1 MTEPL
6 DSPES
11 EATGIGARPA
21 HSEPDDAALGER
33 PEQPEDDTIDARLA
47 RRLADLRAQRGW
59 SLADL
64 ASRTGMSRS
73 TLSRLERA
81 EISPTAALLG
91 RLAAAYERTASRLL
105 SEVESQPRHL
115 VRAAEQPVWRDQ
127 SAGFVRRSVSPPH
140 ASLRG
145 EVIEALLRPG
155 ADISYDLPP
164 VPGVEQHI
172 WMLAGSLE
180 FTADD
185 ETYVLLAGDCLRMR
199 LWGRSRLRCLSPEP
213 ARYALFVLP

>member
-1 MTEPL
+1 M
-6 DSPES
+6 S
-11 EATGIGARPA
+11 
-21 HSEPDDAALGER
+21 DAEDLAGNGEG
-33 PEQPEDDTIDARLA
+33 DVDTRLAARLA
-47 RRLADLRAQRGW
+47 RLRAERGW

-64 ASRTGMSRS
+64 AARTGVSRS

-81 EISPTAALLG
+81 EISPTATVLG

-105 SEVESQPRHL
+105 AEVESQPRHL
-115 VRAAEQPVWRDQ
+115 VRAADQAVWRDEA
-127 SAGFVRRSVSPPH
+127 AGFVRRSVSPPH

-155 ADISYDLPP
+155 ADISYDQPP
-164 VPGVEQHI
+164 VDGMEQHL

-180 FTADD
+180 FTAD
-185 ETYVLLAGDCLRMR
+185 EESYVLLAGDCLRLR

-213 ARYALFVLP
+213 VRYAIFVIP